1 MYCNSLN
8 CRANEEKY
16 LLKVK
21 ELEAQLMNVKNE
33 NTQIKKQAESYQ
45 KQLNFANLEI
55 ESLNSQNAVL
65 SKQYQGLL
73 DENEDIKN
81 ELFDNRQQIISYQQQ
96 ETSLKLSLE
105 KYTRE
110 LTQMQAM
117 MNRSDK
123 SYQVLNLSRM
133 KSHIIHSSC

>member
-1 MYCNSLN
+1 MHCNGLN